1 MVIETKMTLEEMKAR
16 TRALMEDVKKAN
28 VMNNPKYQDPKGI
41 TFFCGTK
48 YQKTPQ
54 KTYKTA

>member
-1 MVIETKMTLEEMKAR
+1 MVIETTMTLNEMKAKAK
-16 TRALMEDVKKAN
+16 ALMEDIKKSN

-41 TFFCGTK
+41 TFFCGAK

-54 KTYKTA
+54 KTHKTA

>member
-1 MVIETKMTLEEMKAR
+1 MVIETTMTLDEMKAK
-16 TRALMEDVKKAN
+16 TKALMEDIKKSN

-41 TFFCGTK
+41 TFFCGAK

-54 KTYKTA
+54 KTA